1 MADKKVSYW
10 SAGDWNGFF
19 GLGTNV
25 LVNIMVLTGL
35 LKFVIQVPDELLFGR
50 ILPALGLML
59 FIGNMY
65 TGYPLRSRIPYI
77 WFPRL
82 R

>member
-25 LVNIMVLTGL
+25 LVNIMVLTRISQIDNN
-35 LKFVIQVPDELLFGR
+35 FTYFGR
-50 ILPALGLML
+50 R
-59 FIGNMY
+59 F
-65 TGYPLRSRIPYI
+65 
-77 WFPRL
+77 
-82 R
+82 